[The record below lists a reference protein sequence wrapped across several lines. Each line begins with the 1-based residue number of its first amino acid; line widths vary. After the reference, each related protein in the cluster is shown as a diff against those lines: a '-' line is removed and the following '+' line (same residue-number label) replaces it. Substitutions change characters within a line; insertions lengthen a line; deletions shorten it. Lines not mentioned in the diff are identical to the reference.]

1 MTLELTCTEA
11 LLWIFHTRRPDM
23 GYQPLGH
30 DIMVSLLPLVTHMQ
44 NYHINAKYTIKCV
57 KLAVSTQLL

>member
-1 MTLELTCTEA
+1 
-11 LLWIFHTRRPDM
+11 M

-57 KLAVSTQLL
+57 KSAVSTQLL